1 MFKIIDACVCV
12 LCSVTLSHVRL
23 FTTPWTAAYQA
34 PLSMEFSRQEYWS
47 GLPLPHAGDLP
58 NPGIKPS
65 SPASEG
71 GIFTTEPAGK
81 PQGLFPSFTTANH
94 PSPLGGATM
103 NAASHPLLNLPVSP
117 TQSFCLGELLS
128 DSVVWQEQTQH
139 SHLSSVWGSLSWTS
153 WCRGNLEVTI
163 LQLTEL

>member
-1 MFKIIDACVCV
+1 MLKIIDACVCV

-65 SPASEG
+65 SPASQ
-71 GIFTTEPAGK
+71 ADS
-81 PQGLFPSFTTANH
+81 L
-94 PSPLGGATM
+94 
-103 NAASHPLLNLPVSP
+103 
-117 TQSFCLGELLS
+117 LLS
-128 DSVVWQEQTQH
+128 H
-139 SHLSSVWGSLSWTS
+139 WGSP
-153 WCRGNLEVTI
+153 N
-163 LQLTEL
+163 